1 MRKIYMTLALTLAF
15 VWASAQSFQSGPE
28 LNTTAAQKTAL
39 MKLVKA
45 KKAEQTKTISSRW
58 YSYAATIDDA
68 LGNIGDLSI
77 AYFFPD
83 TNVLVE
89 YSSSAGKPWIHS
101 AAIIVDPTSDWFE
114 VNGEQRITDN
124 DSYTL
129 DSAVIFCGYSR
140 NTPSSVVDTLR
151 FEFFTTN
158 DHQYFP
164 EYMFTAS
171 WVQTNYGVDTLF
183 FKGIKRTMLVLNDP
197 QKVIVDVLLHESD
210 TTTTNGWNIF
220 QAGPATPLQVAAGEC
235 GGVTVKFIPGF
246 TYNANDTLNSMGNYM
261 LLASLEENGDDS
273 YPSYTKRDWNTS
285 QIVPSWATKA
295 GSNWNDVYVPEWA
308 FVKGY
313 GFENH
318 LIDVLYTADVGFTGI
333 EQAQNSGLSVSQN
346 QPNPFSGTTLVNYTL
361 DKAAN
366 ITIDVYNV
374 AGAKVMSIGQGTQAA
389 GSHSVQI
396 DASDLQAG
404 IYYYTISADNYSV
417 TKKMVVY

>member
-1 MRKIYMTLALTLAF
+1 MRKIYMTLALTMAF
-15 VWASAQSFQSGPE
+15 VWASAQSFQSGPV
-28 LNTTAAQKTAL
+28 LNTSATQKTAL

-45 KKAEQTKTISSRW
+45 KKAENTKSISHRW
-58 YSYAATIDDA
+58 YSYASTIDDA
-68 LGNIGDLSI
+68 LGNIGDLNL
-77 AYFFPD
+77 AYLFPD
-83 TNVLVE
+83 TNVLVM
-89 YSSSAGKPWIHS
+89 YGTTADKPWIHS

-114 VNGEQRITDN
+114 KNGEQKITDN

-129 DSAVIFCGYSR
+129 DSALILCGYTR
-140 NTPSSVVDTLR
+140 NTSSSIVDTLR

-164 EYMFTAS
+164 IYKFTSS
-171 WVQTNYGVDTLF
+171 WVMTNYGADTLYF
-183 FKGIKRTMLVLNDP
+183 VGIKRTDLVLDDP
-197 QKVIVDVLLHESD
+197 QKVVVDVLLHESD
-210 TTTTNGWNIF
+210 TASINGWNVF
-220 QAGPATPLQVAAGEC
+220 QAGPATPLQVAAGEA

-246 TYNANDTLNSMGNYM
+246 TYSATDTLNSMGNYIIF
-261 LLASLEENGDDS
+261 ASLEENGDDT

-285 QIVPSWATKA
+285 QIVPSWATQA
-295 GSNWNDVYVPEWA
+295 GSNWKTIYVPEWA
-308 FVKGY
+308 FVQGY

-404 IYYYTISADNYSV
+404 IYYYTITADNYSV